1 MSLNLEVIILS
12 PEYEALGPVNKMTAL
27 RWTERS
33 HSFGD
38 FELWCPLTAEN
49 AELLQKE
56 NLVWI
61 GSDTVGVIEVI
72 QKAKDSEGSLSL
84 QVSGRFNECWL
95 ERRIVW
101 DRYSGTNYVSNHMRN
116 LVYANAVNPTLSVRR
131 LPHIVLS
138 DDQGVQGSSIALSV
152 HRDNLWGSLD
162 ELGKTHGLSPRLAND
177 VPSKTASFVVRKG
190 VDRSINQSSVPAVVL
205 SSELSDILSSDYS
218 SDSTSF
224 KNTALVAGAGEGDA
238 RKQTTVNPEN
248 SGLIRRELSV
258 DARDISDMETWNS
271 SISIEVTILDEEL
284 NGSGEPYRW
293 RIRTV
298 TTKTLT
304 NPKTGET
311 RVTTDT
317 KKEWV
322 AEEPTEGTTTETGT
336 EEVEIEAS
344 IYAGMLSE
352 RGKAYLSEN
361 PKIEAFNSQVRM
373 QGARAYTYGEDYFL
387 GDRITVQDIDLKIE
401 VSTEVTEVEQTWD
414 EEGYSVTLTLGD
426 SAPTIKELIQKRS

>member
-38 FELWCPLTAEN
+38 FCLWCPLTAEN

-72 QKAKDSEGSLSL
+72 QKTKDNEGSLSL

-116 LVYANAVNPTLSVRR
+116 LVYANAVSPTLSVRR
-131 LPHIVLS
+131 IPHIILS
-138 DDQGVQGSSIALSV
+138 DDQCVQGSSIALSV
-152 HRDNLWGSLD
+152 HMDNLWSSLD
-162 ELGKTHGLSPRLAND
+162 ELGKAHGLSPRLAND

-190 VDRSINQSSVPAVVL
+190 VDRSINQSSIPAVVL

-248 SGLIRRELSV
+248 SGLIRREMSV
-258 DARDISDMETWNS
+258 DARDISDTETWDS
-271 SISIEVTILDEEL
+271 KVSTTVTILRTRYDD
-284 NGSGEPYRW
+284 NSEPYDW
-293 RIRTV
+293 KIRTV
-298 TTKTLT
+298 TVKTLT
-304 NPKTGET
+304 NPKTGEKRT
-311 RVTTDT
+311 TTDNVVS
-317 KKEWV
+317 WV

-352 RGKAYLSEN
+352 RGKAYLSES

-414 EEGYSVTLTLGD
+414 EESYSVVLTLGD